1 MITLRT
7 SGRRQLPLAG
17 AGLAGLVYVAAWIA
31 GLAIWPSNVAI
42 TDSSR
47 EVVNVY
53 GAHRTVG
60 FTQFLLVEGVAAIA
74 LVFVIVA
81 VARAAG
87 HAGAVAPSRFI
98 LGAGLTACLVSV
110 VEGVL
115 GVVLVT
121 SLASPARVHRAGEV
135 FDAIN
140 RLDGVKMLLLATVIT
155 TAALAR
161 RELGLPRWLSAT
173 GVMASLALLVSG
185 VGYLALDGD
194 LADAAFLSLPL
205 LLIWVAGTGV
215 ALGRRQAED
224 GAAGSGRKVAGLRQ
238 SLPAG
243 ATR

>member
-1 MITLRT
+1 M
-7 SGRRQLPLAG
+7 PLAG
-17 AGLAGLVYVAAWIA
+17 AALAGLVYVAAWIV
-31 GLAIWPSNVAI
+31 GLGIWPSNVAI

-53 GAHRTVG
+53 GAHRSVG
-60 FTQFLLVEGVAAIA
+60 VVQFLLVEGVAAIA

-121 SLASPARVHRAGEV
+121 SLASPAHVHRAGEV

-224 GAAGSGRKVAGLRQ
+224 GSGRKVAGLRQ

-243 ATR
+243 TTR